1 MTVDRRLWNACTD
14 LLAVAV
20 DALTGET
27 VDGQTLLPGVQLVQ
41 QGPGWSWD
49 PCERLVVHPESV
61 QAVQLVSGGGA
72 GQTLQLPSTGC
83 VVAPV
88 AGLVVTL
95 LFCVPKSGDNGRA
108 IPATSDVQAASE
120 RLHVAGMT
128 LWRAVARARA
138 DGTWGDCDG
147 VTVGDAAPTGTQG
160 GYAGWRVPVTVELAG
175 LSSAGS

>member
-1 MTVDRRLWNACTD
+1 MSVDRRLWTACTD

-20 DALTGET
+20 NALDGET
-27 VDGQTLLPGVQLVQ
+27 VGGELLLPDVRLVQ

-61 QAVQLVSGGGA
+61 QAVQQAASAA
-72 GQTLQLPSTGC
+72 GQSLQLPSVGC
-83 VVAPV
+83 AVMPV

-95 LFCVPKSGDNGRA
+95 LFCVPKAGDNGRA
-108 IPATSDVQAASE
+108 IPAVDDVEAASE

-147 VTVGDAAPTGTQG
+147 VTVGDAAPTGAQG

-175 LSSAGS
+175 LAAAGS